1 MQGVGGSNPL
11 TQILSLFSRSKT
23 LLFKPPF
30 VYLGACGGY
39 VADCYHWSNYM
50 TSSNNGR
57 NHWSEDPEERQ
68 SFLDLVNLEGFLLED
83 AVAEILSSSRY
94 KSQFQYGEV
103 FE

>member
-1 MQGVGGSNPL
+1 
-11 TQILSLFSRSKT
+11 
-23 LLFKPPF
+23 
-30 VYLGACGGY
+30 
-39 VADCYHWSNYM
+39 M